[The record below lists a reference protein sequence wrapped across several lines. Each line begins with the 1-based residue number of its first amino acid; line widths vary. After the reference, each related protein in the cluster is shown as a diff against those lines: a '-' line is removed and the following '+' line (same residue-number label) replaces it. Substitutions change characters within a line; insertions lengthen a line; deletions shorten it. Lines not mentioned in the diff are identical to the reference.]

1 MERACVSDSMTQGPA
16 VRKSLP
22 RPTGTGPSSKGCVEF
37 ITRAI
42 LCTRRDVVVYSCGVV
57 RADRCF
63 GPGECML
70 RTRKRVVI
78 FLAATALALAGAR
91 AWADVDVGERLARWA
106 LAKDY
111 GRKDVAYAGQGYRGV
126 TVSDGAVVLS
136 FDHAE
141 GLTTKDGA
149 ALTCFTIAGSDRKFV
164 PAKAEIRGQTV
175 VVSSP

>member
-1 MERACVSDSMTQGPA
+1 
-16 VRKSLP
+16 
-22 RPTGTGPSSKGCVEF
+22 
-37 ITRAI
+37 
-42 LCTRRDVVVYSCGVV
+42 
-57 RADRCF
+57 
-63 GPGECML
+63 ML

-111 GRKDVAYAGQGYRGV
+111 GRKDVAYSGPVYRGM

-175 VVSSP
+175 VVSSPEVANPTMVRFGWGEFDQPNLVNGAGLPAGPFRTDGPVLPSGL